1 VGRIVEVEAYI
12 GEADR
17 ASHARFGRTARNEV
31 MYGPPGR
38 AYVYLVYGM
47 HDCLNLV
54 TEPAG
59 SPAAILVRALEPLE
73 GEAAMRA
80 AREARTRARTRGRG
94 SPGAKARAVVPRE
107 RLAAGP
113 GLVCAAFDLDRS
125 LTGSDLLDTSASVR
139 IEPPPAGEARPV
151 VAAGPRI
158 GVDYAG
164 VPWTDVPW
172 RRWIAGHP
180 SVSRRD
186 RGGQTA

>member
-1 VGRIVEVEAYI
+1 
-12 GEADR
+12 
-17 ASHARFGRTARNEV
+17 

-59 SPAAILVRALEPLE
+59 SPAALLVRAVAPIE
-73 GEAAMRA
+73 GIDAMR
-80 AREARTRARTRGRG
+80 RDRDRRVRARTRRTGG
-94 SPGAKARAVVPRE
+94 TGAITPAH

-125 LTGSDLLDTSASVR
+125 LTGADLLDPGSAVR
-139 IEPPPAGEARPV
+139 LEPPPDGEPPPRIHE
-151 VAAGPRI
+151 GPRI

-164 VPWTDVPW
+164 PPWTAVPW
-172 RRWIAGHP
+172 RRWVAGDP
-180 SVSRRD
+180 SVSRPD
-186 RGGQTA
+186 RADRQR

>member
-1 VGRIVEVEAYI
+1 
-12 GEADR
+12 
-17 ASHARFGRTARNEV
+17 

-59 SPAAILVRALEPLE
+59 SPAALLVRAVAPVE
-73 GEAAMRA
+73 GIDAMRLD
-80 AREARTRARTRGRG
+80 RDRRVRARTTRTAGT
-94 SPGAKARAVVPRE
+94 GAITPAD

-125 LTGSDLLDTSASVR
+125 LTGADLLDPRGPVR
-139 IEPPPAGEARPV
+139 LEPPPAGEPPPRINE
-151 VAAGPRI
+151 GPRI

-164 VPWTDVPW
+164 PPWTEVPW
-172 RRWIAGHP
+172 RRWVAGDP
-180 SVSRRD
+180 AVSRPD
-186 RGGQTA
+186 RADRQR

>member
-1 VGRIVEVEAYI
+1 
-12 GEADR
+12 
-17 ASHARFGRTARNEV
+17 
-31 MYGPPGR
+31 MYGAPGR

-59 SPAAILVRALEPLE
+59 SPAAILVRAVEPLE

-80 AREARTRARTRGRG
+80 SRAQRARARTRVGGERDVTARG
-94 SPGAKARAVVPRE
+94 SARIVPAD

-113 GLVCAAFDLDRS
+113 GLVCAAFALDRS
-125 LTGSDLLDTSASVR
+125 LTGADLLDPTAAIR
-139 IEPPPAGEARPV
+139 IEPPPAGESRPV

-158 GVDYAG
+158 GVEYAG
-164 VPWTDVPW
+164 APWTEVPW

-186 RGGQTA
+186 RGGQTS

>member
-1 VGRIVEVEAYI
+1 
-12 GEADR
+12 
-17 ASHARFGRTARNEV
+17 

-59 SPAAILVRALEPLE
+59 SPAAILVRAVEPLE

-80 AREARTRARTRGRG
+80 ARAARVRARTRVRDGHDG
-94 SPGAKARAVVPRE
+94 SAPAPARSVPAH

-113 GLVCAAFDLDRS
+113 GLVCAAFGLDRS
-125 LTGSDLLDTSASVR
+125 LTGADLLDPRAAIR
-139 IEPPPAGEARPV
+139 MEPPALGEPRPV

-158 GVDYAG
+158 GVEYAG
-164 VPWTDVPW
+164 APWTEVPW
-172 RRWIAGHP
+172 RRWIAGHAA
-180 SVSRRD
+180 VSRRD
-186 RGGQTA
+186 RGGQTG

>member
-1 VGRIVEVEAYI
+1 
-12 GEADR
+12 
-17 ASHARFGRTARNEV
+17 

-59 SPAAILVRALEPLE
+59 TPAALLVRAVAPLE
-73 GEAAMRA
+73 GSEAMRTD
-80 AREARTRARTRGRG
+80 RERRSRARTTRATRGAG
-94 SPGAKARAVVPRE
+94 SGARAGSVVPDH

-125 LTGSDLLDTSASVR
+125 LTGTDLLDPASPVR
-139 IEPPPAGEARPV
+139 IEPPPAGEAARIV
-151 VAAGPRI
+151 RAGPRI

-164 VPWTDVPW
+164 PPWTAVPW
-172 RRWIAGHP
+172 RRWIADDP
-180 SVSRRD
+180 SVSRPD
-186 RGGQTA
+186 RPARQR

>member
-1 VGRIVEVEAYI
+1 
-12 GEADR
+12 
-17 ASHARFGRTARNEV
+17 

-54 TEPAG
+54 TEPPG
-59 SPAAILVRALEPLE
+59 SPAAILVRAVEPIE
-73 GEAAMRA
+73 GADLMRA
-80 AREARTRARTRGRG
+80 ARERRIRARTTRGARENAV
-94 SPGAKARAVVPRE
+94 GATVPTN

-125 LTGSDLLDTSASVR
+125 LTGADLLDLRAAVR
-139 IEPPPAGEARPV
+139 IEPPPPDEGRPA
-151 VAAGPRI
+151 VASGPRI

-164 VPWTDVPW
+164 APWTDAPW

-180 SVSRRD
+180 SVSRPD
-186 RGGQTA
+186 RADRPR